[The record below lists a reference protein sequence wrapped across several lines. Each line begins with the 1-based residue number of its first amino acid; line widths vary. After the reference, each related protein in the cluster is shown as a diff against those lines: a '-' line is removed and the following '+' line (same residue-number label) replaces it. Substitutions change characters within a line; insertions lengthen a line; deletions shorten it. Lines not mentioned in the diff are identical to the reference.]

1 MLLRNRFVRSLLM
14 SATLMSPLLI
24 PGCAVRVGPRVY
36 DPYYRDYHV
45 WNDTEIGYYHRWYSE
60 TGRPYRE
67 FRQLAPAERR
77 EYWTWRHAHPNAG

>member
-14 SATLMSPLLI
+14 SATLMPPLLI
-24 PGCAVRVGPRVY
+24 TGCAVRVGPRVY

-45 WNDTEIGYYHRWYSE
+45 WNQGEMGYYRRWYGE

-67 FRQLAPAERR
+67 FRVLRPAERQ
-77 EYWTWRHAHPNAG
+77 EYWTWRHNHPNAP